1 MRRFYCESLCMNKLL
16 KALGRK
22 DSSQRVV
29 FILGGARYGFIS
41 GYIQA
46 DAHTDAT
53 LDHTGSR
60 VTVKPGL
67 PPPPP
72 LPSLPSFAQPPPPLP
87 LTHESEHG
95 AARERTLLRV
105 RLRVPLLG
113 AARASW
119 LTLG

>member
-29 FILGGARYGFIS
+29 FILGGTRYGFIS

-60 VTVKPGL
+60 VTVRPGL
-67 PPPPP
+67 PP
-72 LPSLPSFAQPPPPLP
+72 LRRAYSVQPPHAHTTLYGPKP
-87 LTHESEHG
+87 SN
-95 AARERTLLRV
+95 AASTSAHLCAV
-105 RLRVPLLG
+105 
-113 AARASW
+113 A
-119 LTLG
+119 